1 MRCEVQDDDSVQVE
15 LRCTDCMTVL
25 QVPFT
30 REEMEELDRSEAA
43 CREQIVAEY
52 ERTVS
57 ESMEALAAVLVP
69 ALELDL
75 VGADDFAPT
84 QRERRAG

>member
-1 MRCEVQDDDSVQVE
+1 MQVE

-30 REEMEELDRSEAA
+30 RTEMQELDRCEAGF
-43 CREQIVAEY
+43 RDEIVAAY
-52 ERTVS
+52 ERQVS

-84 QRERRAG
+84 PRARRA